1 MTRTSTITRETRETT
16 VSVSLDLD
24 GRGEAAIATGIGM
37 LDHLLGSFA
46 HHAMIDLA
54 VTTEGDLHVDDH
66 HTIEDTFL
74 VLGSAI
80 DEALGD
86 RAGIRRFG
94 NAAVPMDE
102 ALARCAID
110 FGGRPWSVV
119 EASFRADRL
128 GAMSTQMIPHGLD
141 ALARTSGATIHLSA
155 TGRND
160 HHVAESMFKALAIA
174 TRAAVEIDPRRTG
187 IPSTKGTM

>member
-16 VSVSLDLD
+16 VSVSVDLD
-24 GRGEAAIATGIGM
+24 GRGETAIATGIGM

-46 HHAMIDLA
+46 HHAMIDLT
-54 VTTEGDLHVDDH
+54 VTTVGDLHVDDH

-74 VLGSAI
+74 VVGSAI

-119 EASFRADRL
+119 EASFRTERL

-174 TRAAVEIDPRRTG
+174 TRSAVEIDPRRSG